1 VNANWY
7 DLLDVEPDAS
17 ADEIRTAWRSAIE
30 GMDPTER
37 RFRVYNRAA
46 ETLLDADKRAAYDAE
61 LAAAEDAEEDL
72 ADANESEAEDSVAD
86 VTAAPEPELEPESE
100 TEAETGAETE
110 AEPEAEPDSGAVV
123 LEKGD
128 RELAED
134 SDDEAEEAAGGT
146 APQTVRRPI
155 PAWLLLVTAL
165 VTGLVVVAAVAL
177 WWFKPSDNAVAD
189 ATSEAEAAAERATPV
204 IFSYDYTRLDADHD
218 ATVGYLTSD
227 YRKRYEPLFTVI
239 KQNAP
244 ELQVKVQAQLV
255 GSGIVRTGSGRE
267 ADDRVQVFVLFNQVR
282 TNKASTTPVTYPLF
296 ATLSMEKVGDEWL
309 VDDVQGP
316 PVLK

>member
-86 VTAAPEPELEPESE
+86 VTAAPEPEAEPE
-100 TEAETGAETE
+100 A
-110 AEPEAEPDSGAVV
+110 EAEPDSGAVV

-189 ATSEAEAAAERATPV
+189 ATSQAEAAAERATPV